1 MKQKL
6 VVIKIGGNVIDN
18 PELLNIFL
26 KAFSKIK
33 SPKILVHGGGKI
45 ATEIAEKLGLETTM
59 HEGRRITDKPML
71 DVVTMVYGGLI
82 NKNIVALLNANNCK
96 AIGLTG
102 ADGGIIIAKKRHPEP
117 IDFGFVGDIKQVDSA
132 LITSLLAANLTP
144 VFAPLTANTKGEML
158 NTNADTQAQAIA
170 VAMSHI
176 FETELV
182 FCFEKNGV
190 LTNSDDENSVID
202 NLVYT
207 DYQNLKLS
215 GAIFK
220 GMIPKLDN
228 AFKAIEDGVKSVR
241 ICHAKNLNLIIEN
254 QKTGT
259 IIQ

>member
-1 MKQKL
+1 MKEKL
-6 VVIKIGGNVIDN
+6 VVVKIGGNVIDN
-18 PELLNIFL
+18 PTLLNSFL
-26 KAFSKIK
+26 AAFSKIK
-33 SPKILVHGGGKI
+33 GYKILVHGGGKI
-45 ATEIAEKLGLETTM
+45 ATEIAEKLGLETKM

-82 NKNIVALLNANNCK
+82 NKNIVALLNKNECK

-102 ADGGIIIAKKRHPEP
+102 ADGGIIIAEKRNPLP
-117 IDFGFVGDIKQVDSA
+117 IDFGFVGDIKKIDRS
-132 LITSLLAANLTP
+132 LIASLLGANLIP
-144 VFAPLTANTKGEML
+144 VFAPLTANTEGEML

-170 VAMSHI
+170 VTMSHA
-176 FETELV
+176 FETELI

-190 LTNSDDENSVID
+190 LTNPDDESSVID
-202 NLVYT
+202 TLVFNE
-207 DYQNLKLS
+207 YQNLKQS

-228 AFKAIEDGVKSVR
+228 AFKAIDEGVKSVR